1 MPKASCMT
9 IAALVLV
16 ALSTWAYA
24 QGDRDRA
31 PSDSFNDQD
40 VMTVLA
46 NFTGEWN
53 ANATD
58 TIAAFFSGL
67 NNTSASIVPYAMTS
81 FVNKWAAET
90 YKSMVMYYT
99 LHENQEEA
107 QNVDAKA
114 FVSAMA
120 QKAIDEIILP
130 SADLCLSS

>member
-1 MPKASCMT
+1 MPKASCIT

-16 ALSTWAYA
+16 ALSAWAYA

-31 PSDSFNDQD
+31 PSDFSNDQD

-53 ANATD
+53 ANASD

-99 LHENQEEA
+99 LHDNQDEA
-107 QNVDAKA
+107 YVDAKA